1 MLINKIYNKVWQE
14 YNRIAAAVKYCKSR
28 KVFCIG
34 RNKTGTTSLTALLMK
49 LGVDVAPQ
57 HLGEQLITDYLQG
70 NFDPIIKFSK
80 YSGEAFQDIPYSLP
94 ETYIHLSRA
103 FPQAKFILTIRDSA
117 DEWYSSLVTFHGK
130 LFAGG
135 RVPTREDLQ
144 AAKYIYPGALYDIN
158 RVLYQSPEDDIY
170 NEEILKKSYDDYNA
184 GVLLFFKDMT
194 ERLLVINLRDAE
206 AVQKIKNFLQIESD
220 ITQMPWEN
228 KTSDKNTRS

>member
-1 MLINKIYNKVWQE
+1 MLIRKIYNRIYRE
-14 YNRIAAAVKYCKSR
+14 YHRLAAVVKYRNSR

-34 RNKTGTTSLTALLMK
+34 RNKTGTTSLNALLTK
-49 LGVDVAPQ
+49 LDINVAPQ

-94 ETYIHLSRA
+94 ETYIHLSRS
-103 FPQAKFILTIRDSA
+103 FPRSRFILTVRDSA
-117 DEWYSSLVTFHGK
+117 DEWYRSLVTFHGK

-135 RVPTREDLQ
+135 RVPTKEDLQ
-144 AAKYIYPGALYDIN
+144 AATYIYPGCLYDVN
-158 RVLYQSPEDDIY
+158 RVLYQSPEDDLY

-184 GVLLFFKDMT
+184 GVVMFFKDMT
-194 ERLLVINLRDAE
+194 DRLLVVNLRDAD
-206 AVQKIKNFLQIESD
+206 AAQKIITFLQIESN

-228 KTSDKNTRS
+228 KTSDKNTRR